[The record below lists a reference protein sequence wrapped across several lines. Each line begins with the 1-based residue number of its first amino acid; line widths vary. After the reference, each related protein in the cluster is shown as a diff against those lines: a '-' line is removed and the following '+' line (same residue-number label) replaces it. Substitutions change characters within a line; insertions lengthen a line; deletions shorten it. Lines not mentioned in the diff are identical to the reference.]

1 MGQQASL
8 WSNTRFSK
16 VGLVTTIVQ
25 DSTTI
30 NRDAVLQIM
39 FAVIDEVNETLPTDQ
54 QLQKSVDTHL
64 FDKQGKLDSIG
75 LVNFIVSLE
84 QALADEFGVA
94 VTLADEKAFSR
105 QTSPFR
111 TVDSLADYVMEH
123 LQSAAND

>member
-1 MGQQASL
+1 M
-8 WSNTRFSK
+8 
-16 VGLVTTIVQ
+16 TTDKTGVNKEDILRV
-25 DSTTI
+25 
-30 NRDAVLQIM
+30 M
-39 FAVIDEVNETLPTDQ
+39 FRVIDEINETQPPNQILA
-54 QLQKSVDTHL
+54 KSIETHL

-84 QALADEFGVA
+84 QAVADEFGLA

-123 LQSAAND
+123 LQSANNG